1 MNEEHDGTPAQA
13 DAMYVWMSRN
23 AQGEEGMM
31 VAPLPG
37 TSVMFCLAFLNE
49 KHARE
54 QIPFARDHADLT
66 GDTARLV
73 EFTRGQTLAEV
84 SAGM

>member
-1 MNEEHDGTPAQA
+1 MNKEQEDVPAEA
-13 DAMYVWMSRN
+13 GAMYVWMSRN

-37 TSVMFCLAFLNE
+37 TSVMFCLAFLQE
-49 KHARE
+49 VHARE
-54 QIPFARDHADLT
+54 QMPFVRDHADLT

-73 EFTRGQTLAEV
+73 KFTRGETLAEI